1 MSLRDDYEPLVER
14 YKREML
20 IEFSA
25 NEHKESWK
33 RWSLDKAMGEIHY
46 HVAKLEY
53 ATRHTNTDGWDKVRE
68 YAADIGNM
76 AAMLIDCLQLWT
88 PESEAQP

>member
-1 MSLRDDYEPLVER
+1 MSLSDEYIPLVER

-20 IEFSA
+20 IEFAA
-25 NEHKESWK
+25 NEHKDSWAL
-33 RWSLDKAMGEIHY
+33 WTPDHAMSEIHY

-53 ATRHTNTDGWDKVRE
+53 ATRHTDTDGWDKVRE

-76 AAMLIDCLQLWT
+76 AAMLLDVLNLWT
-88 PESEAQP
+88 PAEPRP